1 MNENLQVPFYEHYLH
16 YSLINQQ
23 GMIKGKDHKSAL
35 QILVLYRISISR
47 HFILKKRS
55 PPNNH
60 VFNNFLPELQ
70 TWYNSSRRMI

>member
-47 HFILKKRS
+47 HFILKKRRIFYQ
-55 PPNNH
+55 NYKH
-60 VFNNFLPELQ
+60 GTIVVEG
-70 TWYNSSRRMI
+70 